1 MKLSHKIKTLL
12 VLTLMLSYVSGIA
25 QKKNDFVVFSG
36 VISNKIEDQIK
47 IYDFQNQIVSEIKLS
62 PEGKFTETLKLKE
75 GFYTMDHGDFSAK
88 LFLEPGS
95 NLSISFDAKD
105 FKKSLKFSGQG
116 GLINSYIQKK
126 ASKNW
131 GVTEDVKNRYALN
144 ETDFKRMMTKA
155 KVSKDSLLLSHVNI
169 SENFKNKEKR
179 NINYEYINEM
189 IKYESDPAHYTQNA
203 DFKVSADFLPELKT
217 FDYDNSEDFSFSNS
231 YKNIVL
237 GHYRKLGKEIA
248 ERDKHDNYYLS
259 YITAVSTAKNQD
271 IKNIFLYDH
280 AKNAMAYTSDVQEYY
295 KIFINSSTNETN
307 NKAISEIY
315 QKLLPL
321 SKGNASPKFVG
332 YDNYSGGKVSL
343 DDLKGKY
350 IYIDVWA
357 TWCGPC
363 KVEIPHLGKIEEE
376 YKGKNIQF
384 LSISIDKRA
393 DIEKWKKMINDQK
406 MGGIQVLADNAWDS
420 KFVQDYFIKGI
431 PRFILIDPQ
440 GNIVSSN
447 APRPSEAKLRDLLNG
462 LNI

>member
-1 MKLSHKIKTLL
+1 MKISHKIKTLL
-12 VLTLMLSYVSGIA
+12 VLSLMLSYVFGTA

-47 IYDFQNQIVSEIKLS
+47 IYDFQNQVVSEIKLS
-62 PEGKFTETLKLKE
+62 PEGKFTETLKLKG
-75 GFYTMDHGDFSAK
+75 GFYTLKHEGLFAK

-95 NLSISFDAKD
+95 NLSTSFDAKD

-116 GLINSYIQKK
+116 GPVNSYIQKK
-126 ASKNW
+126 TSNNW
-131 GVTEDVKNRYALN
+131 GVAEDLKIRYALS

-155 KVSKDSLLLSHVNI
+155 KASKDSLLLSQVNI

-189 IKYESDPAHYTQNA
+189 IKYESDPAHYTQNP
-203 DFKVSADFLPELKT
+203 DFKVSADFMPDLKT

-237 GHYRKLGKEIA
+237 SHYRKLGKELA

-259 YITAVSTAKNQD
+259 YITAVSNAKNQD
-271 IKNIFLYDH
+271 IKNILLYEH
-280 AKNAMAYTSDVQEYY
+280 AKDAIAYTSDVQEYY
-295 KIFINSSTNETN
+295 KVFINSSTDQAN
-307 NKAISEIY
+307 NKAISQIY
-315 QKLLPL
+315 EKLLPL

-332 YDNYSGGKVSL
+332 YDSYSGGKVSL

-393 DIEKWKKMINDQK
+393 DIEKWKKMISDKK
-406 MGGIQVLADNAWDS
+406 MGGIQVIADNAGDS
-420 KFVQDYFIKGI
+420 KFIQDYFIKGI

>member
-1 MKLSHKIKTLL
+1 MKILHKIKTLL
-12 VLTLMLSYVSGIA
+12 VLSLIISHVSGSA
-25 QKKNDFVVFSG
+25 QTKNDFIIFSG
-36 VISNKIEDQIK
+36 VISNKTDDQIK
-47 IYDFQNQIVSEIKLS
+47 IYDFQNQVVSEIKLL
-62 PEGKFTETLKLKE
+62 PEGKFKETLKLKE
-75 GFYTMDHGDFSAK
+75 GFYTMDYGDFSAK

-105 FKKSLKFSGQG
+105 FKKSLKFSDQG
-116 GLINSYIQKK
+116 GQINSYIQKK

-131 GVTEDVKNRYALN
+131 GVVEDLKIRYALS

-155 KVSKDSLLLSHVNI
+155 KASKDSLLFSQVNI
-169 SENFKNKEKR
+169 SENFKNNEKR
-179 NINYEYINEM
+179 NINYEYIIEM

-203 DFKVSADFLPELKT
+203 DFKVSADFLSDLKT

-248 ERDKHDNYYLS
+248 ERDKHDNYYIS
-259 YITAVSTAKNQD
+259 YITAVSNAKNQD
-271 IKNIFLYDH
+271 IKNILLYEH
-280 AKNAMAYTSDVQEYY
+280 AKNAIAYMSDVQEYY
-295 KIFINSSTNETN
+295 KIFINSSTDEAN
-307 NKAISEIY
+307 NKAISQIY

-321 SKGNASPKFVG
+321 SKGNASPQFVG
-332 YDNYSGGKVSL
+332 YDSYSGGKVSL

-363 KVEIPHLGKIEEE
+363 KLEIPHLGKIEEE

-393 DIEKWKKMINDQK
+393 DIEKWKKMINDNK
-406 MGGIQVLADNAWDS
+406 MGGIQVIADKAWDS
-420 KFVQDYFIKGI
+420 KFIQDYFIKGI

>member
-1 MKLSHKIKTLL
+1 MQIPHKIKTLL
-12 VLTLMLSYVSGIA
+12 VLTLILSYVSGTA

-47 IYDFQNQIVSEIKLS
+47 IYDFQNQVVSEIKLS

-75 GFYTMDHGDFSAK
+75 GFYTLQHEDFSAK

-95 NLSISFDAKD
+95 NLSTSFDAKD

-116 GLINSYIQKK
+116 GPVNSYIQKK
-126 ASKNW
+126 TSKNW
-131 GVTEDVKNRYALN
+131 GVAEDLKIRYALS
-144 ETDFKRMMTKA
+144 ETDFKRMMNKA
-155 KVSKDSLLLSHVNI
+155 KASKDSLLLSQVNI

-189 IKYESDPAHYTQNA
+189 IKYETDPAHYTQNT
-203 DFKVSADFLPELKT
+203 DFKVSTDFLPELKT
-217 FDYDNSEDFSFSNS
+217 FDYDNSEDFYFSNS

-237 GHYRKLGKEIA
+237 AHYRKLGKELA

-259 YITAVSTAKNQD
+259 YITAVSSAKNQD
-271 IKNIFLYDH
+271 IKNILLYEH
-280 AKNAMAYTSDVQEYY
+280 AKNAIAYISDVQEYY
-295 KIFINSSTNETN
+295 KVFINSSTDETN
-307 NKAISEIY
+307 NKAISQIY

-332 YDNYSGGKVSL
+332 YDNYGGGKVSL

-393 DIEKWKKMINDQK
+393 DIEKWKKMISDKK
-406 MGGIQVLADNAWDS
+406 MGGIQVIADNAWDS
-420 KFVQDYFIKGI
+420 KFIQDYFIKGI

>member
-1 MKLSHKIKTLL
+1 MQIRHKIKTLL
-12 VLTLMLSYVSGIA
+12 VFSLIISCVYATA
-25 QKKNDFVVFSG
+25 QKKNDVIVFSG
-36 VISNKIEDQIK
+36 VISNKIDDQIK
-47 IYDFQNQIVSEIKLS
+47 IYDFQNQIVSEIKVS
-62 PEGKFTETLKLKE
+62 PQGKFAETLKLKD
-75 GFYTMDHGDFSAK
+75 GFYTLKYEDASSKM
-88 LFLEPGS
+88 FLESGS
-95 NLSISFDAKD
+95 NLNVSFDAKD
-105 FKKSLKFSGQG
+105 LKKSLKFSGKG
-116 GLINSYIQKK
+116 GAVNSYIQKK
-126 ASKNW
+126 SSKNW
-131 GVTEDVKNRYALN
+131 GIAEDLKIRYGLS

-155 KVSKDSLLLSHVNI
+155 KTSKDSLLLSQVGI

-189 IKYESDPAHYTQNA
+189 IKYESDPAHYTANP

-217 FDYDNSEDFSFSNS
+217 FDYDNSDDFYFSNS

-237 GHYRKLGKEIA
+237 GHYRRLGKELA

-259 YITAVSTAKNQD
+259 YITAVSRAKNQD
-271 IKNIFLYDH
+271 IKNILLYEH
-280 AKNAMAYTSDVQEYY
+280 AKNAIAYTSDVQEYY
-295 KIFINSSTNETN
+295 KIYINSSTDQAN
-307 NKAISEIY
+307 NKVISQIY
-315 QKLLPL
+315 EKLLPI
-321 SKGNASPKFVG
+321 SKGNMSPKFVG
-332 YDNYSGGKVSL
+332 YDSYSGDKVSL

-393 DIEKWKKMINDQK
+393 DIEKWKKMINDKK
-406 MGGIQVLADNAWDS
+406 MGGIQVIADNAWDS
-420 KFVQDYFIKGI
+420 KFIQDYFIKGI

-440 GNIVSSN
+440 GKIISSN